1 MAELKTSDVEWRNA
15 NKTNNNTDTNKEN
28 KNNEY
33 GIKLNAYKAD
43 KTNKPGYPNN
53 FDEEASLQRLLRAN
67 GIYRR
72 SDFDDFNSFYVFP
85 RNDPFKMFG
94 TTREYVFITKP
105 DLHIFGKENSN
116 YNTGKAENIKDTS
129 VLNPSLDLVPFFKD
143 LHQRGYKDTVL
154 KSLCYSADPSNPF
167 VNILSNYKTA
177 VLDLSDISVNSEET
191 AANIYNTRM
200 YYRKPSDSEDE
211 VYDFNME
218 FKDNKYLDCYL
229 WFKAYDI
236 YERLKYQGKV
246 YPTDTNY
253 IQHKI
258 LSDQMTVFKFIVA
271 DDNETILHWTC
282 LWGCYPTAV
291 PRATFSDLP
300 TDGQLKFTVNWRA
313 TFQSDMDPLIIEHFN
328 LLCNLYIDNNANSI
342 TPLPIYDND
351 PAVLK
356 VTGEKA
362 VIPYI
367 IPAYNMKNTNIDGHK
382 MYILKWMIKTDELN
396 KSSSVGK
403 IKNNNN
409 ATKLT
414 TEESRIREQ
423 MKNRRGTN

>member
-1 MAELKTSDVEWRNA
+1 MADLRTSDVDWRKANRMQNTQNENDTEDEFNIKKDAYNA
-15 NKTNNNTDTNKEN
+15 N
-28 KNNEY
+28 
-33 GIKLNAYKAD
+33 

-72 SDFDDFNSFYVFP
+72 SDFDDFNSFYIFP

-94 TTREYVFITKP
+94 TSREYIFVTKP
-105 DLHIFGKENSN
+105 DLHIFGDANSN
-116 YNTGKAENIKDTS
+116 YNGGVASRITDTS

-143 LHQRGYKDTVL
+143 LFNRGYRNTVL
-154 KSLCYSADPSNPF
+154 KSLCYSADLSSPF
-167 VNILSNYKTA
+167 VNLLSNYKTA

-191 AANIYNTRM
+191 AANIYNTRI

-211 VYDFNME
+211 VYDFNLE

-229 WFKAYDI
+229 WFKAYDL

-246 YPTDTNY
+246 YPSNTNY

-258 LSDQMTVFKFIVA
+258 LSDQMTIFKFIVA
-271 DDNETILHWTC
+271 DDNETILHWSC

-313 TFQSDMDPLIIEHFN
+313 TFQADMDPLILEHFN
-328 LLCNLYIDNNANSI
+328 LLCDLYIYGN
-342 TPLPIYDND
+342 TTTGLTQLPIYDED
-351 PAVLK
+351 PEVLK

-367 IPAYNMKNTNIDGHK
+367 VPANDMRPNIDGHR
-382 MYILKWMIKTDELN
+382 MYLLKWMAKSDELN
-396 KSSSVGK
+396 SSSSVGK
-403 IKNNNN
+403 VVKPVSTVSVSTRDQIILN
-409 ATKLT
+409 
-414 TEESRIREQ
+414 Q
-423 MKNRRGTN
+423 MRNRRSNS

>member
-1 MAELKTSDVEWRNA
+1 MANLKTSDVDWRNA
-15 NKTNNNTDTNKEN
+15 NKTNTNVNKEN
-28 KNNEY
+28 KNDEY
-33 GIKLNAYKAD
+33 GIKKDSYKAD

-72 SDFDDFNSFYVFP
+72 SDFDDFNSFYIFP
-85 RNDPFKMFG
+85 RNDPYKMFG

-105 DLHIFGKENSN
+105 DLHIFGDTNSN
-116 YNTGKAENIKDTS
+116 YNGGVAQNIKDTS
-129 VLNPSLDLVPFFKD
+129 ILNPSLDLIPFFKD
-143 LHQRGYKDTVL
+143 LHYRGYKDTVL

-167 VNILSNYKTA
+167 VNILSNYKTS

-191 AANIYNTRM
+191 AANIYNTRI

-211 VYDFNME
+211 LYDFNME

-229 WFKAYDI
+229 WFKAYDL

-246 YPTDTNY
+246 FPSNTNY

-258 LSDQMTVFKFIVA
+258 LTDQMTVFKFIVA

-313 TFQSDMDPLIIEHFN
+313 TFQADMDPLILEHFN
-328 LLCNLYIDNNANSI
+328 LLCEYYIYN
-342 TPLPIYDND
+342 TTVKLKPLPIYDSD
-351 PAVLK
+351 PDVLK

-367 IPAYNMKNTNIDGHK
+367 VTANDIKNTNVDGHK
-382 MYILKWMIKTDELN
+382 MHLLKWMAKADELD
-396 KSSSVGK
+396 KSSSVSN
-403 IKNNNN
+403 KNTKKTVS
-409 ATKLT
+409 ATLSPST
-414 TEESRIREQ
+414 RNIID
-423 MKNRRGTN
+423 